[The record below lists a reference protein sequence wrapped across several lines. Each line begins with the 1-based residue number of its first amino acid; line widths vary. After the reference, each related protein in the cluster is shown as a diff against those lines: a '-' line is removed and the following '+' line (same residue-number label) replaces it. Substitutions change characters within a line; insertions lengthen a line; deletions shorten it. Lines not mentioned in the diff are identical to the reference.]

1 MSAVR
6 APLSSLIGFAW
17 REGRTARRRLLLYM
31 SSISLGVAALV
42 AIDSFGQN
50 VTQSVREQ
58 ARSLLG
64 GDVSLSSREPI
75 PARIDSLLDSL
86 RRTGTGV
93 ARVTTLSSMANVPRS
108 GKTRLVQVRG
118 VSTLYPFYGE
128 IATTPSGVMR
138 TVHDRHVA
146 IVDPS
151 ILVSLQARV
160 GDTVSIGT
168 ADFVIAGVID
178 RIPGDVGVTAVVAPR
193 VIVGERYLPETRLLL
208 FGSRSERQVILKVSP
223 DMSPARL
230 AARLRPRIAKT
241 HMRLQTAAKTQTD
254 LTDAF
259 EKLSGFLGIVGLVAL
274 LLGGVGVA
282 SGVHAFVTGKIDVA
296 AVLRCLGATSRQV
309 LLIYV
314 LQAAVMGLV
323 GALAGAL
330 LGVGIQLLLP
340 HVASSMLPINVGVR
354 LEPRAILLGLGI
366 GIWVAL
372 VFALWPLV
380 ALRRVSPLQTLRRDA
395 DAEALQLGRFDAAR
409 VVVALAIIGSVAAIV
424 LARSDTVR
432 EGIAFTFAI
441 GVSIAVLTGVAAL
454 VSRGARALL
463 RARWPFVVRQGVSSL
478 YRPGNQTRAVMLALG
493 FGVFLVST
501 LYQVGSTL
509 VRRFTITADA
519 AAANVLFFDVQ
530 RDQVAGL
537 DSVVREGGWHVIQR
551 VPIVTM
557 RIAALNGRTV
567 DSLLKDSV
575 RLRTPNWAW
584 RREYRSTFRDT
595 IVASERLV
603 SGKWFGATSR
613 PAGDTIPEVSFE
625 RDVATDMRLKL
636 GDVITWDVQGVQIP
650 TRITSFREVDWAQ
663 FSPNFFAVL
672 QPSALAAAPAQ
683 YVLLAKV
690 PGDSAVQRLQH
701 DVVVAWPNISS
712 IDLSLV
718 QRTIEGVVRQVSTA
732 VRFLALFSLTMGIP
746 VLFSAVAATRRA
758 RMREGVLL
766 KTLGA
771 TRRQVRGILVAEYA
785 ALGALGAFTGLLL
798 SFGGAW
804 ALAHYALD
812 VTYVPALL
820 PALAILG
827 GMLALV
833 LSIGVLAGR
842 EVYSGT
848 PMDALREG

>member
-1 MSAVR
+1 MSSRTPFSTLV
-6 APLSSLIGFAW
+6 GFAW
-17 REGRTARRRLLLYM
+17 REGRSARRRLLLYM

-64 GDVSLSSREPI
+64 GDIALTSREAFPI
-75 PARIDSLLDSL
+75 KLDSMLDSL
-86 RRTGTGV
+86 RRTGTGI
-93 ARVTTLSSMANVPRS
+93 ARVTTLSSMATVPRN
-108 GKTRLVQVRG
+108 GRTRLVQVRG
-118 VSTLYPFYGE
+118 VSPTYPFYGE
-128 IATTPSGVMR
+128 IATTPARVLS
-138 TVHDRHVA
+138 TIHDRRAA

-151 ILVSLQARV
+151 ILISLQASV
-160 GDTVSIGT
+160 GDTIAIGT

-193 VIVGERYLPETRLLL
+193 VVVAERYLPETKLLVL
-208 FGSRSERQVILKVSP
+208 GSRSERQVILKVGP

-230 AARLRPRIAKT
+230 AARLRPRIEKSNV
-241 HMRLQTAAKTQTD
+241 RLRTAAKTQTD

-282 SGVHAFVTGKIDVA
+282 SGVHAFVTRKIDVA

-309 LLIYV
+309 LFIYV

-340 HVASSMLPINVGVR
+340 HVAQTMLPINVGVR

-395 DAEALQLGRFDAAR
+395 DADALQLGRFDPAR
-409 VVVALAIIGSVAAIV
+409 VLVALAIVGSVATIV

-432 EGIAFTFAI
+432 EGLAFTVAI
-441 GVSIAVLTGVAAL
+441 GVAIGVLAGVASL
-454 VSRGARALL
+454 VSRGARASL
-463 RARWPFVVRQGVSSL
+463 RAGWPFVARHGISSL

-509 VRRFTITADA
+509 IQRFTLTADA
-519 AAANVLFFDVQ
+519 ASANVLFFDVQ
-530 RDQVAGL
+530 PDQAPGL
-537 DSVVREGGWHVIQR
+537 DATIKAGGWTVVQR

-557 RIAALNGRTV
+557 RIAALNGRPV
-567 DSLLKDSV
+567 DSLLSDSA
-575 RLRTPNWAW
+575 RLRTPDWAW

-603 SGKWFGATSR
+603 SGRWFGKTTRAS
-613 PAGDTIPEVSFE
+613 GDTLAEVSFE
-625 RDVATDMRLKL
+625 RDVATDMRLEL
-636 GDVITWDVQGVQIP
+636 GDVITWNVQGVEIP
-650 TRITSFREVDWAQ
+650 TRITSLREVDWAQ

-672 QPSALAAAPAQ
+672 EPRALASAPAQ
-683 YVLLAKV
+683 YVLLARV

-701 DVVVAWPNISS
+701 DVVVSWPNISS

-718 QRTIEGVVRQVSTA
+718 QRTIEGVIRQVSTA
-732 VRFLALFSLTMGIP
+732 VRFLGLFSVAMGIP

-771 TRRQVRGILVAEYA
+771 TRRQVRMVLIAEYA
-785 ALGALGAFTGLLL
+785 ALGVLGALTGLVL
-798 SFGGAW
+798 SFGAAW
-804 ALAHYALD
+804 GLAHYALE
-812 VTYVPALL
+812 VTYVPAVT
-820 PALAILG
+820 PAAVILA
-827 GMLALV
+827 GMLLLV
-833 LSIGVLAGR
+833 LSIGLLAGR

>member
-1 MSAVR
+1 MSAR
-6 APLSSLIGFAW
+6 APLSTLIGFAW
-17 REGRTARRRLLLYM
+17 REGRAARRRLLLYM

-58 ARSLLG
+58 ARTLLG
-64 GDVSLSSREPI
+64 GDVALTSREAF

-86 RRTGTGV
+86 ARTGTGV
-93 ARVTTLSSMANVPRS
+93 ARVTTLSSMANVPRN
-108 GKTRLVQVRG
+108 GRTRLVQVRG
-118 VSTLYPFYGE
+118 VSRDYPFYGE
-128 IATTPSGVMR
+128 IATTPTGVLGA
-138 TVHDRHVA
+138 VHDRRAA

-160 GDTVSIGT
+160 GDTISIGI
-168 ADFVIAGVID
+168 ADFVIVGVID
-178 RIPGDVGVTAVVAPR
+178 RIPGDVGVTAVVSPR
-193 VIVGERYLPETRLLL
+193 ILVGERYLPETKLLVL
-208 FGSRSERQVILKVSP
+208 GSRSERQVILKVSA
-223 DMSPARL
+223 DMSPVRL
-230 AARLRPRIAKT
+230 AARLRPRIEKT
-241 HMRLQTAAKTQTD
+241 TVRLRTAARTQTD

-282 SGVHAFVTGKIDVA
+282 SGVHAFVAGKIDVA

-309 LLIYV
+309 LFIYV
-314 LQAAVMGLV
+314 LQAAAMGLA

-340 HVASSMLPINVGVR
+340 HVAGGMLPINVGVR

-366 GIWVAL
+366 GLWVAL
-372 VFALWPLV
+372 AFALWPLV

-395 DAEALQLGRFDAAR
+395 DADALQLGRFDFAR
-409 VVVALAIIGSVAAIV
+409 VLVALAIVGSVATIV
-424 LARSDTVR
+424 LTRSENTRD
-432 EGIAFTFAI
+432 GLAFTLGI
-441 GVSIAVLTGVAAL
+441 GVSIGVLAGVAAL

-463 RARWPFVVRQGVSSL
+463 RARWPFVVRQGISSL

-509 VRRFTITADA
+509 VRRFTLTADA

-530 RDQVAGL
+530 PDQASGL
-537 DSVVREGGWHVIQR
+537 DSAIRAGGWSVVQR

-567 DSLLKDSV
+567 DSLLTDSSRV
-575 RLRTPNWAW
+575 RTPNWAW

-595 IVASERLV
+595 VVASERVV
-603 SGKWFGATSR
+603 SGRWFGGSR
-613 PAGDTIPEVSFE
+613 RAAGDTLPEVSFE
-625 RDVATDMRLKL
+625 RDVAADMRLKL
-636 GDVITWDVQGVQIP
+636 GDVITWNVQGVQVA
-650 TRITSFREVDWAQ
+650 TKITSFREVDWAQ

-672 QPSALAAAPAQ
+672 EPRALASAPAQ
-683 YVLLAKV
+683 YVTLAKV

-701 DVVVAWPNISS
+701 DVVVGWPNISS

-718 QRTIEGVVRQVSTA
+718 QRTIESVVRQVSTA
-732 VRFLALFSLTMGIP
+732 VRFLALFSMAMGVP

-771 TRRQVRGILVAEYA
+771 TRRQVRTILVAEYA
-785 ALGALGAFTGLLL
+785 ALGTLGALTGLLL
-798 SFGGAW
+798 SFASAW
-804 ALAHYALD
+804 ALAHYTLD
-812 VTYVPALL
+812 VAYRPAII
-820 PALAILG
+820 PALAILA
-827 GMLALV
+827 GMIALV
-833 LSIGVLAGR
+833 LAIGILAGR

>member
-1 MSAVR
+1 MSNGTR
-6 APLSSLIGFAW
+6 MSTLIGFAW
-17 REGRTARRRLLLYM
+17 REGRAARRRLLLYM

-64 GDVSLSSREPI
+64 GDVALSSREAF

-86 RRTGTGV
+86 SRTGTGI

-108 GKTRLVQVRG
+108 GRTRLVQVRG
-118 VSTLYPFYGE
+118 VSVRYPFYGAIE
-128 IATTPSGVMR
+128 TTPSGVLA
-138 TVHDRHVA
+138 TVHDRHAA

-160 GDTVSIGT
+160 GDTISIGT

-193 VIVGERYLPETRLLL
+193 IIVGERYLPETKLLVL
-208 FGSRSERQVILKVSP
+208 GSRSERQVILKVGP
-223 DMSPARL
+223 DMSPVRL
-230 AARLRPRIAKT
+230 AARLRPRVEKT
-241 HMRLQTAAKTQTD
+241 NVRLRTAAKTQND

-282 SGVHAFVTGKIDVA
+282 SGVHAFVTRKIDVA
-296 AVLRCLGATSRQV
+296 AILRCLGATSRQV
-309 LLIYV
+309 LFIYV
-314 LQAAVMGLV
+314 LQAAAMGLI
-323 GALAGAL
+323 GALTGAL

-340 HVASSMLPINVGVR
+340 RVAGSMLPINVGVH
-354 LEPRAILLGLGI
+354 LEPQAILLGLAI

-372 VFALWPLV
+372 AFALWPLV

-395 DAEALQLGRFDAAR
+395 DADALQLGRFDIAR
-409 VVVALAIIGSVAAIV
+409 VVVALAIVGSVATIV
-424 LARSDTVR
+424 LSRSETVR
-432 EGIAFTFAI
+432 DGIAFTVAI
-441 GVSIAVLTGVAAL
+441 GVSIGVLAAVAAL

-463 RARWPFVVRQGVSSL
+463 RARWPFVVRQGISSL

-509 VRRFTITADA
+509 VRRFTLTAND
-519 AAANVLFFDVQ
+519 AAANVVFFDVQ
-530 RDQVAGL
+530 PDQAAGL
-537 DSVVREGGWHVIQR
+537 DSAIRAGGWTVIQR

-557 RIAALNGRTV
+557 RIAALNGRSV
-567 DSLLKDSV
+567 DSLLTDSARV
-575 RLRTPNWAW
+575 RTPNWAW

-595 IVASERLV
+595 AVASEHIV
-603 SGKWFGATSR
+603 SGRWFGGTRRAV
-613 PAGDTIPEVSFE
+613 GDTVPEVSFE

-636 GDVITWDVQGVQIP
+636 GDVITWDVQGVRVP

-672 QPSALAAAPAQ
+672 EPRALTAAPAQ

-690 PGDSAVQRLQH
+690 PGDSAVQQLQH
-701 DVVVAWPNISS
+701 DVVVSWPNISS

-732 VRFLALFSLTMGIP
+732 VRFLALFSITMGVP

-771 TRRQVRGILVAEYA
+771 TRRQVRAILVAEYA
-785 ALGALGAFTGLLL
+785 ALGALGALTGLLL
-798 SFGGAW
+798 SFGSAW
-804 ALAHYALD
+804 ALAHYTLD
-812 VTYVPALL
+812 VAYRPAFVPAIWI
-820 PALAILG
+820 LA

-833 LSIGVLAGR
+833 LSIGLLAGR